1 MRIQSL
7 VVALVVASFPAA
19 AEAGWTAK
27 LTSKSTGMKAE
38 PQTSNLY
45 FEKGLFRV
53 DADAGTTVVMDLGA
67 GKFTFINHKD
77 KKHASITVDEM
88 IKMRDQTL
96 AQMKTQL
103 PNLPPDVKKQV
114 EAQIAEAEGTP
125 SPDSIPKATGKTQKV
140 NGYDCTVYAW
150 KQGMSSNEAC
160 MASKLAVDTKE
171 FAAATSKLSERLNKA
186 TGGKAAS
193 GMFAMLELG
202 KHGLAVQTK
211 NTMKQ
216 GETTIEAVSEMSEIK
231 TAKLEP
237 AKFEVPAGYEAGDLQ
252 SVMGGGGAGKR

>member
-1 MRIQSL
+1 MRKQSL
-7 VVALVVASFPAA
+7 VLAFVVASFPAA

-27 LTSKSTGMKAE
+27 LTSKSTGTKAE
-38 PQTSNLY
+38 PQISSLY

-67 GKFTFINHKD
+67 GKFVFINHKD

-103 PNLPPDVKKQV
+103 PNLPPEVKKQV
-114 EAQIAEAEGTP
+114 EAQIAEAEGAP
-125 SPDSIPKATGKTQKV
+125 NPESVPKATGKTQKI

-150 KQGMSSNEAC
+150 KQGPSANEAC
-160 MASKLAVDTKE
+160 LSSKLSVDTKE
-171 FAAATSKLSERLNKA
+171 FAAATAKLSERLNKA

-211 NTMKQ
+211 STLKQ
-216 GETTIEAVSEMSEIK
+216 GENTVETVSEMSDIK
-231 TAKLEP
+231 AEKVAP

-252 SVMGGGGAGKR
+252 SVMSGSAKR